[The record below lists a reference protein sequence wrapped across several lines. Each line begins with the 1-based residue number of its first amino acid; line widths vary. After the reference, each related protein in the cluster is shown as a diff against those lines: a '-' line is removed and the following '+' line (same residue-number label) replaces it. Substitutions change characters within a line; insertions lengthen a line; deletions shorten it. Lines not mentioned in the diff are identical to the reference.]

1 VTAASVV
8 FGGGHGPTPPRQVSL
23 PHGGVTHDRHRNS
36 DCRCR
41 SSLSTRDTFSGNG
54 NSTRDDCGESDR
66 LGVATMSAYRFPV
79 PASFFGMVLGLA
91 GLGNCWR
98 AAARLWSLPGAVGE
112 TIMLITVVSWALL
125 LLAYLGKWIW
135 ARPQALAEFRHPV
148 QCCFIGLV
156 PVSTMLIAL
165 AIAPYA
171 HEAAQTLFAIGAVGQ
186 LTFAIHRTG
195 TLWMG
200 DRDPA
205 DTTAAAYLPTVAG
218 SFVTAIVAATLD
230 NASLGKLFFGA
241 GMFSW
246 LALESVVLRRLIEV
260 AAVPSPLRPTMG
272 IHFAPP
278 VVACAAYLSITSGTP
293 DLLAQAL
300 FGYGVF
306 QGLVLVRLIPW
317 LRVQAFAPSYWAYT
331 FGTAACALTSLEFL
345 ERGLQGPIEWMA
357 PPLFVV
363 ANVVIGIV
371 FVRTLWLLIRGKPLP
386 VTSPAATPPEMTGAA
401 PQLRG
406 EIGATP
412 VPYSSL
418 AKN

>member
-1 VTAASVV
+1 
-8 FGGGHGPTPPRQVSL
+8 
-23 PHGGVTHDRHRNS
+23 
-36 DCRCR
+36 
-41 SSLSTRDTFSGNG
+41 
-54 NSTRDDCGESDR
+54 
-66 LGVATMSAYRFPV
+66 MSAYRFPI

-98 AAARLWSLPGAVGE
+98 TAARLWGVPGAVGE
-112 TIMLITVVSWALL
+112 TIMLITVASWALL

-156 PVSTMLIAL
+156 PVSMLLIAL

-171 HEAAQTLFAIGAVGQ
+171 HEAAQTLFTMGAVGQ
-186 LTFAIHRTG
+186 LIFGIHRAG

-218 SFVTAIVAATLD
+218 SFVTAIVAAALGST
-230 NASLGKLFFGA
+230 SLGKLFFGA

-260 AAVPSPLRPTMG
+260 AALPSALRPTMG

-278 VVACAAYLSITSGTP
+278 VVACAAYLSITGGTP

-317 LRVQAFAPSYWAYT
+317 LRAQAFAPSYWAYT
-331 FGTAACALTSLEFL
+331 FGTAACALAGLEFL
-345 ERGLQGPIEWMA
+345 ERGLRGPIEWMA
-357 PPLFVV
+357 PALFVV
-363 ANVVIGIV
+363 ANVVIGTV
-371 FVRTLWLLIRGKPLP
+371 FVRTQWLLMRGKLLP
-386 VTSPAATPPEMTGAA
+386 VTSPVATPA
-401 PQLRG
+401 
-406 EIGATP
+406 
-412 VPYSSL
+412 
-418 AKN
+418 